1 MNENFL
7 QRWARRKAE
16 YKNGD
21 ARPEENG
28 HVAEQASAPHSADLM
43 PEDGAA
49 PLPTLEDVARLS
61 ADSDYSR
68 FVSRSID
75 KTVRRAALKKLF
87 SDPHF
92 NVMDGL
98 DIYIDDYNK
107 ASPLTPAMLAGLKHT
122 ESLFEAIKKEAEKA
136 EPVPAADLEAN
147 DASLARG
154 PDSSFDQDA
163 SEPESAQ
170 QDQAN
175 VAQQASDASGIQSAE
190 NSIQSGQDEGD
201 QDEGLQAAQGR
212 S

>member
-16 YKNGD
+16 HKNGD
-21 ARPEENG
+21 ARPEEDG
-28 HVAEQASAPHSADLM
+28 HAAAQASALHSADLM
-43 PEDGAA
+43 PEEGVE
-49 PLPTLEDVARLS
+49 PLPTLDDVARLS

-68 FVSRSID
+68 FVSKSID
-75 KTVRRAALKKLF
+75 QTVRRAALKKLF

-107 ASPLTPAMLAGLKHT
+107 VSPLTPAMLAGLKHT

-136 EPVPAADLEAN
+136 EPVPVADLEASE
-147 DASLARG
+147 AGLAREPGRG
-154 PDSSFDQDA
+154 PDSAIDQDGN
-163 SEPESAQ
+163 EPEDVQ
-170 QDQAN
+170 QEQA
-175 VAQQASDASGIQSAE
+175 ADLAREAPDTSGVRTKE
-190 NSIQSGQDEGD
+190 DSIQSD